1 MYPGYVDAV
10 CEKRRTPQAAS
21 PPSPGAVRQSTLRDQ
36 FPDDPIL
43 RLREVDCF
51 PRLSGSVGVVP
62 AKQQDLALLML
73 TSGSTGHAKAVC
85 LTHSRILAALAG
97 KSLCLP
103 VENRFALLNW
113 IGLDHVAS
121 LVEIHLQAMFIGAE
135 QIHLQPSDVIA
146 DPSLFLEM
154 IHRHRVGKTSAPN
167 FFLEKLRRWMES
179 QTAPRDFDLSCLH
192 YIASGGEANVVETC
206 DAVSRLLVR
215 HGAPRNVI
223 VPGFGMTETCA
234 GCIHNRSCPEYDLD
248 RQREFASVGQ
258 CVPGIEMRVSSF
270 SGDGTLAQPDEPG
283 NLEVR
288 GPIVFARYYHNEAA
302 TSEAFTSDGW
312 FKTGDIA
319 VIDPAG
325 NLSLTGRTKEVISIN
340 GVKYRPHEL
349 ESAIEDANIDGVTP
363 SYTVCLSRWPP
374 GAQTEQLCVIYLPTY
389 PPDNVEARV
398 KALGAITW
406 TMLLLT
412 GARPYVLPLDRDLLP
427 KSTLGKLSRS
437 QIQKALDK
445 GEYQSHEE
453 ANTKMIR
460 AFQKAKRTQTGW
472 SRCFW
477 RSFKPCLTM
486 SQKRNWASTRP
497 CSRWAS
503 RPSSSSS

>member
-1 MYPGYVDAV
+1 M
-10 CEKRRTPQAAS
+10 
-21 PPSPGAVRQSTLRDQ
+21 RDQ